1 MHSITHCFF
10 SQAVY
15 IRLTLDIK
23 FVHLAPT
30 QCMLNKAHV
39 CTHYAKQKSGIRPPL
54 HRAPHGPELSEA
66 VRAAGQGGAHRK
78 ARERAREC
86 GAREHRGIAVNI
98 GVC

>member
-39 CTHYAKQKSGIRPPL
+39 CTHYAKSGTQPHPSSSPTTHACTQLPYILLPYSLHHPL
-54 HRAPHGPELSEA
+54 PQS
-66 VRAAGQGGAHRK
+66 
-78 ARERAREC
+78 C
-86 GAREHRGIAVNI
+86 
-98 GVC
+98 